1 MTITDEKV
9 SYQDGR
15 TCFKLKIKQFRD
27 KMKKWKPGRVIE
39 SKHFYY
45 MDSKF
50 YLQVHPN
57 GDSHKERGYV
67 SIHLIN
73 DNPYSINVEWEI
85 KLDTRSERSVDC
97 FSPRGDG
104 GYGDS
109 WGWLKFYDQE
119 NCSEYLRILKYEND
133 VDDQLEICCTIFKVW
148 QDVHQAKSPHLMTKE
163 IAEDVE
169 FMSGRISN
177 VEEDIV
183 DVREDI
189 RDIKRDLSFLTI
201 STHTQLN
208 EMKTTM
214 ENQMRELKDMMMN
227 LCMTVQQNHP
237 IEFQFLAERAG
248 PKDIVDIGEDD
259 SD

>member
-1 MTITDEKV
+1 M
-9 SYQDGR
+9 
-15 TCFKLKIKQFRD
+15 IK
-27 KMKKWKPGRVIE
+27 E
-39 SKHFYY
+39 
-45 MDSKF
+45 
-50 YLQVHPN
+50 
-57 GDSHKERGYV
+57 
-67 SIHLIN
+67 
-73 DNPYSINVEWEI
+73 
-85 KLDTRSERSVDC
+85 T
-97 FSPRGDG
+97 
-104 GYGDS
+104 
-109 WGWLKFYDQE
+109 
-119 NCSEYLRILKYEND
+119 
-133 VDDQLEICCTIFKVW
+133 
-148 QDVHQAKSPHLMTKE
+148 
-163 IAEDVE
+163 AEDVE

-183 DVREDI
+183 DVRKDI